1 MTPNPKTTTPN
12 SLRGV
17 GPSGPEAELHTPNCP
32 LDYLIRDGLILSLSP
47 DFPETFT
54 GSLGIQG
61 EKIIS
66 IQPRESEIPFPPAK
80 KIIDARGFLVMPG
93 LINSHTH
100 STMTLF
106 RGLADDL
113 PLKTWLEQFIFPA
126 EARFVNPESVYW
138 GTLLA
143 CAEMILS
150 GTTTFADGYFYM
162 DEAVKAVECS
172 GLRALVCQGVLDFPI
187 PGSPDPSQN
196 IPIARRFVETWE
208 GLSDRISK
216 GLFCHS
222 PYTCSP
228 ETLKI
233 VKALCREKQIP
244 FFIHAAETQEEVTLI
259 HSRYGKTPIQ
269 HLHDL
274 ELLDART
281 IIVHAVHL
289 TPTDLELLAR
299 SGSAV
304 AHCPE
309 SNMKLAS
316 GMAPVVEMLRRG
328 IPVGLGTDGCA
339 SNNNLD
345 LFQEMDTAA
354 KLEKVHTMDPT
365 VMNARTVL
373 RMASIEGAKVLGLE
387 NKVGSLEIGKKAD
400 LLFLERSKP
409 HLIPCYDPFS
419 MLVYS
424 AQGADVHSVMI
435 DGKIVMEDRKIVTF
449 DLKEVLEQVTR
460 ISQMIK

>member
-1 MTPNPKTTTPN
+1 MRDEQSTIRNPNFQ
-12 SLRGV
+12 
-17 GPSGPEAELHTPNCP
+17 
-32 LDYLIRDGLILSLSP
+32 LDYLIQDGLLLTLSP

-61 EKIIS
+61 EEIVL
-66 IQPRESEIPFPPAK
+66 IQPRDPKLPLPPAK

-93 LINSHTH
+93 LINTHTH
-100 STMTLF
+100 GAMTLF

-126 EARFVNPESVYW
+126 EAQFINPDSVYW

-150 GTTTFADGYFYM
+150 GTTTFADGYFCM
-162 DEAVKAVECS
+162 DAAVKAVDRS
-172 GLRALVCQGVLDFPI
+172 GLRALLCQGVLDFPM
-187 PGSPDPSQN
+187 PGSPDPAQN
-196 IPIARRFVETWE
+196 IPIARRFVETWANF
-208 GLSDRISK
+208 SSRISM

-222 PYTCSP
+222 PYTCSS
-228 ETLKI
+228 ETLRS
-233 VKALCREKQIP
+233 VKALCRKQKIP
-244 FFIHAAETQEEVTLI
+244 FFIHAAETRQEVALVQ
-259 HSRYGKTPIQ
+259 SLYGKTPIL

-281 IIVHAVHL
+281 VIVHAVHL
-289 TPTDLELLAR
+289 NSTEMELLAQSR
-299 SGSAV
+299 SAV

-316 GMAPVVEMLRRG
+316 GIAPVAEMLRKG
-328 IPVGLGTDGCA
+328 IPIGLGTDGCA

-354 KLEKVHTMDPT
+354 KLEKVHCLDPT

-373 RMASIEGAKVLGLE
+373 RMATIEGAGVLDLG
-387 NKVGSLEIGKKAD
+387 NRVGSLEIGKKAD
-400 LLFLERSKP
+400 LLVLDRSKP
-409 HLIPCYDPFS
+409 HLVPCYDPFS

-435 DGKIVMEDRKIVTF
+435 DGKMVMEDRKILTF
-449 DLKEVLEQVTR
+449 DLNEVMEQVTR
-460 ISQMIK
+460 ISQLINPLLSKA